1 MRRLPHWL
9 AIVVLS
15 AAVSPATASSPIP
28 PAAAEQ
34 SAYPPSPE
42 ATRFFEQLVER
53 YRSLIRYTDSF
64 LFEQRIGSIDGDQQ
78 SEVHTSVRARSRID
92 RDELVV
98 STRARA
104 LTESAAGSTEPGPA
118 RQAQREVDLAIAPH
132 LRLRYVDEPLR
143 EFRPGGEGFRATGIT
158 TVELENQPMV
168 RVELRSD
175 GASPGEPGSVF
186 GLTVDPHS
194 MLIRKVDGEERLAD
208 GRQCTTSISIDP
220 SESEVI
226 PATDESEPSEPP
238 APPVDLPAVG
248 GLVG

>member
-1 MRRLPHWL
+1 MAVRRLPHWL

-15 AAVSPATASSPIP
+15 VAVSPVTASSPIP

-64 LFEQRIGSIDGDQQ
+64 LFEQRIGSIDGDAD
-78 SEVHTSVRARSRID
+78 SEVRTRVSARSRIAD
-92 RDELVV
+92 GEVEV
-98 STRARA
+98 STRTRQVV
-104 LTESAAGSTEPGPA
+104 ESVSGTGAKGP
-118 RQAQREVDLAIAPH
+118 REVDLAIAPH
-132 LRLRYVDEPLR
+132 LGLRLRYVDEPLR

-168 RVELRSD
+168 RVELRSV
-175 GASPGEPGSVF
+175 GASPGHPGSVF

-220 SESEVI
+220 SDSEVI